1 VRGCAWACV
10 QHVRAECNPT
20 GPGFADFITAMCG
33 GYYCRMH
40 RLMRYF
46 GTSRKLVLRKLV
58 AAILPRG
65 CARKRA
71 FVREVLHVTV
81 ASSTEQLWTVAE
93 CVSMLHAVCVR
104 APQHACIPTELRT
117 RTRVFV
123 VPGRKLP

>member
-1 VRGCAWACV
+1 
-10 QHVRAECNPT
+10 
-20 GPGFADFITAMCG
+20 
-33 GYYCRMH
+33 
-40 RLMRYF
+40 MRYF

-65 CARKRA
+65 CANKRA

-104 APQHACIPTELRT
+104 APQHARIPTELRT